1 MKSYKFIASIAG
13 TLLFFSCSERIHDYH
28 SGFVVDEQGK
38 PIDSALVYEDLNKD
52 HIIKTYTDSI
62 GYFKQKRQSLMDL
75 IVVKEGYLT
84 DTIKMVSHQAGETT
98 AYSPLIKTD
107 SSKIVL
113 KLDNSVQKT
122 TIVLGFYSI
131 CCGTPNGEQI
141 LKYVGM
147 FIQHHSLK
155 NVKITLVSGLG
166 KEGEHDFLIEIPAIT
181 KKQKSVFLE
190 NLQKLAKMASRNSS
204 DGGINISEAENAK
217 ERYTNRDRLTFKE
230 INLKSLS
237 NE

>member
-1 MKSYKFIASIAG
+1 MKNHHFFIVLGIAFLSY
-13 TLLFFSCSERIHDYH
+13 SCSERIHDYH
-28 SGFVVDEQGK
+28 AGFVVDEHGK
-38 PIDSALVYEDLNKD
+38 PIDSALVYEDLNPD
-52 HIIKTYTDSI
+52 YIIKTYTDST

-98 AYSPLIKTD
+98 DYSPLVKTD
-107 SSKIVL
+107 SAKIVL
-113 KLDNSVQKT
+113 KADHTAQKA

-131 CCGTPNGEQI
+131 CCGPPDGNEI

-147 FIQHHSLK
+147 FIQHHNLK
-155 NVKITLVSGLG
+155 AVKITLISGLG

-181 KKQKSVFLE
+181 KRQKTMLVE
-190 NLQKLAKMASRNSS
+190 NLQKLAKMAPKNKS
-204 DGGINISEAENAK
+204 DGGINVSETNDTK
-217 ERYTNRDRLTFKE
+217 QRYSNRDRLTFKE
-230 INLKSLS
+230 VDLKSWQ